1 MAQGS
6 LPRAACQSNCAA
18 SSALPWVMSASLK
31 ASSKRA
37 RPFDLPAGLPDC
49 PGPHFAVWLPDT
61 PGLVA
66 GHAGFE
72 LCILLHNARLLS
84 VACSSVLMG
93 GNGVNHRSP
102 ERMVAQVDLEIIWMA
117 QGAPC
122 LSAQPVPGVLPGVCP
137 REHKASVKVC
147 SCLGRPFRLL
157 LCPLL
162 QRGMVRPSA
171 PSWNWLAQSTGDCDS
186 LPACRHRDRA
196 PQTPGSKGV
205 LPGWPNGMN
214 VFGTGLGTLDP
225 GGYPVRSSG
234 DSQPHRRGKFER
246 HPRWP
251 ARYQKT
257 PPLVDC
263 VCPPANPG
271 RVARSRA
278 CQHHGR
284 CQ

>member
-1 MAQGS
+1 MADEVRLPYSPVCRDWVCGANRRHTSWMAQGS
-6 LPRAACQSNCAA
+6 LPRAACQSNCGFLGTALGDERLVEGFFKACAA
-18 SSALPWVMSASLK
+18 LRLAGWI
-31 ASSKRA
+31 
-37 RPFDLPAGLPDC
+37 AGLS
-49 PGPHFAVWLPDT
+49 GT
-61 PGLVA
+61 PFRGLVA

-162 QRGMVRPSA
+162 QRGMVRSSA

-186 LPACRHRDRA
+186 
-196 PQTPGSKGV
+196 
-205 LPGWPNGMN
+205 
-214 VFGTGLGTLDP
+214 
-225 GGYPVRSSG
+225 
-234 DSQPHRRGKFER
+234 
-246 HPRWP
+246 
-251 ARYQKT
+251 
-257 PPLVDC
+257 
-263 VCPPANPG
+263 
-271 RVARSRA
+271 
-278 CQHHGR
+278 
-284 CQ
+284 